1 MMEVAQLAEQAGRS
15 GVSVF
20 LDAGIIGLIVTNSGL
35 LIKALID
42 RRAVKK
48 EKESEPQLPCQTHGD
63 RLTTLEGH
71 KMPTRLAT
79 LEANYL
85 TSSKSID
92 DMRRENREDHGKIFD
107 AINGLRDGK

>member
-15 GVSVF
+15 GVF
-20 LDAGIIGLIVTNSGL
+20 LDAGIIGLIVTNSAL

-48 EKESEPQLPCQTHGD
+48 EKENEPQLPCKANSA
-63 RLTTLEGH
+63 RLEVLEGH

-85 TSSKSID
+85 TSSKAID

-107 AINGLRDGK
+107 AINSLRTGKSI